1 MSILLDK
8 ESKVLS
14 SLSNSPKSLAELADE
29 LGAGFSK
36 TTVYRLVSS
45 LAKDGKLAVPG
56 DLPSMK

>member
-14 SLSNSPKSLAELADE
+14 SLSNSPKSLSE